1 MNEFKFTNARLNNL
15 QNTTGKDE
23 EYKDTEQKSLLLRL
37 TPAGNKIFRLK
48 AWNKRKQAMTQMVI
62 GHYPAISIATAR
74 GVVTDH
80 LRDMAH
86 GVDVAERA
94 RLDRAEQTLDDIFQ
108 VWLEEHAKQSC
119 KRWDQEVRRY
129 ELYIKPHLGTM
140 KHSDISPDVVRGWQ
154 NTLSKQKKQR
164 GNEAL
169 LSKGVIH
176 RAFIVLSSVFGKAA
190 PQIQNPCS
198 QVKKYKPTTRTTFLK
213 SSELQ
218 RFFEALHHQE
228 TPEYLKDY
236 LSISLYTGAR
246 RSNVLAMRWNH
257 IDLNLKLW
265 MIPGD
270 EMKNTEPMVIPLLDQ
285 ALEILKCRRQQAS
298 SVFVFP
304 SPKNSKTGHFVEPKK
319 AWKSLLKRA
328 GLQDSFRLH
337 DLRRT
342 MGSWQAI
349 TGTSTKII
357 GASLGHKSE
366 QATKHY
372 AHLTIEPVRAAMQR
386 AADAM
391 DSQKTL
397 EKVIRF
403 DVKNK

>member
-1 MNEFKFTNARLNNL
+1 MKDFKFTDVRLHKL

-23 EYKDTEQKSLLLRL
+23 EYKDTEQKGLLLRL

-62 GHYPAISIATAR
+62 GHYPDISISTAR
-74 GVVTDH
+74 GIAANH
-80 LRDMAH
+80 LHDMAH

-94 RLDRAEQTLDDIFQ
+94 RLDRAEQTLDDIFKI
-108 VWLEEHAKQSC
+108 WLEEHAKQSC
-119 KRWDQEVRRY
+119 KRWDQELRRY
-129 ELYIKPHLGTM
+129 ELYIQPHLGRM
-140 KHSDISPDVVRGWQ
+140 KLSDITPEVIRGWQ

-190 PQIQNPCS
+190 PQMQNPCS
-198 QVKKYKPTTRTTFLK
+198 QIKKYKPMTRTTFLK

-218 RFFEALHHQE
+218 RFFEALNHPE

-246 RSNVLAMRWNH
+246 RANVLAMRWNH

-265 MIPGD
+265 MIPGS
-270 EMKNTEPMVIPLLDQ
+270 EMKNTEPMIIPLLDQ
-285 ALEILKCRRQQAS
+285 AVEILKRRKQEAS

-304 SPKNSKTGHFVEPKK
+304 SPKMSKTGHFVEPKK

-328 GLQDSFRLH
+328 GLQESFRLH

-391 DSQKTL
+391 DSQKTV
-397 EKVIRF
+397 EKI
-403 DVKNK
+403 VKIGRK

>member
-1 MNEFKFTNARLNNL
+1 MKDFKFTDVRLRKL
-15 QNTTGKDE
+15 QNTTGKDA
-23 EYKDTEQKSLLLRL
+23 EYRDSEQKGLLLRL
-37 TPAGNKIFRLK
+37 TPAGNKIFRLR
-48 AWNKRKQAMTQMVI
+48 AWNRHKQAMTQMVI
-62 GHYPAISIATAR
+62 GHYPAISLSTAR
-74 GVVTDH
+74 AIASEH

-86 GVDVAERA
+86 GIDVAERA

-119 KRWDQEVRRY
+119 KRWDQELRRY
-129 ELYIKPHLGTM
+129 ELYIKPHLGKM
-140 KHSDISPDVVRGWQ
+140 KLSDISPDVVRGWQ

-164 GNEAL
+164 GTEAL
-169 LSKGVIH
+169 LSKGVIR
-176 RAFIVLSSVFGKAA
+176 RAFAVVSSIFGRVV
-190 PQIQNPCS
+190 PHMQNPCS
-198 QVKKYKPTTRTTFLK
+198 QAKTYKPTTRTSFLQ

-218 RFFEALHHQE
+218 RFFEALNHQE
-228 TPEYLKDY
+228 TPGYLKDY

-246 RSNVLAMRWNH
+246 RANVLAMRWNH

-265 MIPGD
+265 MIPGG
-270 EMKNTEPMVIPLLDQ
+270 EMKNTEPMIIPLLDQ
-285 ALEILKCRRQQAS
+285 AVEILKRRKQEAS

-304 SPKNSKTGHFVEPKK
+304 SPRMSKTGHFVEPKK

-328 GLQDSFRLH
+328 GLQDSYRLH

-397 EKVIRF
+397 EKVVSIRG
-403 DVKNK
+403 K

>member
-1 MNEFKFTNARLNNL
+1 MNEFKFTDARLHKL

-23 EYKDTEQKSLLLRL
+23 EYKDSEQKGLLLRL

-48 AWNKRKQAMTQMVI
+48 AWNKRKQATTQMVI

-74 GVVTDH
+74 EIVTEH
-80 LRDMAH
+80 LRDMAK
-86 GVDVAERA
+86 GIDVAERS

-119 KRWDQEVRRY
+119 KRWDQELRRY
-129 ELYIKPHLGTM
+129 ELYIKPHLGKM
-140 KHSDISPDVVRGWQ
+140 KLSDISPDVVRGWQ

-164 GNEAL
+164 GDEAL

-190 PQIQNPCS
+190 SQMQNPCS
-198 QVKKYKPTTRTTFLK
+198 QVKKYKPTARTTFLH

-218 RFFEALHHQE
+218 RFFEALNHQE
-228 TPEYLKDY
+228 TPDYLKDY
-236 LSISLYTGAR
+236 LSLSLYTGAR

-270 EMKNTEPMVIPLLDQ
+270 ETKNAEPMIIPLLDQ
-285 ALEILKCRRQQAS
+285 AVEILKRRRQEAS

-304 SPKNSKTGHFVEPKK
+304 SPKTSKTGHFVEPKK
-319 AWKSLLKRA
+319 AWKTLLKRA
-328 GLQDSFRLH
+328 GLQESFRLH

-386 AADAM
+386 AADEM
-391 DSQKTL
+391 DRQKGL
-397 EKVIRF
+397 EKVVTIRG
-403 DVKNK
+403 K